1 MYVLAV
7 NHDVADYDTWKKSFD
22 TFPPARGGAR
32 FHRVNRS
39 LDNANNVTI
48 VSGFDTAE
56 AALGFRDNPELKQ
69 VMGDA
74 GVIGAPRFEIYDEVE
89 AIQY

>member
-7 NHDVADYDTWKKSFD
+7 NHDVADYEAWKSAFD
-22 TFPPARGGAR
+22 AFPPARGNAR
-32 FHRVNRS
+32 FHRINRNV
-39 LDNANNVTI
+39 DNANNVT
-48 VSGFDTAE
+48 VVAGFDTLQG
-56 AALGFRDNPELKQ
+56 ALDFRDNPDLKQ

-74 GVIGAPRFEIYDEVE
+74 GVVGAPRFEIFDEVE